1 MHAIYTLSRQEYCVL
16 YTNTYRKWRKRAQ
29 PLFSLSLFV
38 APHFPYSR
46 TAQYSTQH
54 TIHIIRRMNVS
65 WLSIEMLYS
74 SFVYVI
80 KNILSPSEWSISL
93 IRYRFLHY
101 YEFCSAHF
109 SLMCLFQFGLSFGEG
124 RSNKFLERYVD
135 L

>member
-1 MHAIYTLSRQEYCVL
+1 MPYIHYPDKNIVCCIQTLTENGEREHSHFSRYL
-16 YTNTYRKWRKRAQ
+16 YSSQ
-29 PLFSLSLFV
+29 
-38 APHFPYSR
+38 R
-46 TAQYSTQH
+46 TFHTVAQYSRAQH

-124 RSNKFLERYVD
+124 RSNKFPERYVD